1 MRWFARIVTITGLL
15 LFQQLGLAYVGSAQ
29 VDPCEPVPIPELCE
43 EEPLPEPTDPGAT
56 NDPGDDPT
64 GGTGGD
70 DPVGGG
76 GGTTTGGSGDG
87 GNGGPSSNG
96 GGKTSGNKS
105 GGKGGSKLVKV
116 QQGPFVFGGP
126 NNTERLIQI
135 LSKLKPYG
143 ISLQRGLLK
152 VVGPFPVAGPSYW
165 TNDWHA
171 CRDGCTRFHEG
182 LDMFAPTGTPLVAI
196 ADGVVTQKVVGELSG
211 ISVEIQ
217 DSHGVQYFYAHL
229 DDWAPGLRAGQ
240 QVQQGD
246 VIGYVGN
253 TGNAIYTPPHLH
265 LEVQP
270 GGVPVPPK
278 PFVDKW
284 LELSERQAAELVTDY
299 TGKEISLTAQ
309 GAASNFRLTRLFDL
323 AGGAGTTTA
332 TGDQLL
338 TLLGIQPTS
347 LDITTRWVG
356 QMAWEIDWASQSDA
370 ELAALAEEVTG
381 QDLSGATPWSP
392 LGPGSG
398 SSEGLDQGTVEVGD

>member
-43 EEPLPEPTDPGAT
+43 DEPLPEPTDPGPT
-56 NDPGDDPT
+56 NDPGDDP
-64 GGTGGD
+64 TGGD

-76 GGTTTGGSGDG
+76 GGTNTGGSGDG
-87 GNGGPSSNG
+87 GNGGPSNQG

-105 GGKGGSKLVKV
+105 GGNGGGGKLGKV
-116 QQGPFVFGGP
+116 EQGPFVFGGP
-126 NNTERLIQI
+126 NNTEQLIRI

-143 ISLQRGLLK
+143 ISLQQGLLK

-196 ADGVVTQKVVGELSG
+196 ADGVVTQKVVGDLSG
-211 ISVEIQ
+211 ISVEIE
-217 DSHGVQYFYAHL
+217 DAHGVQYFYAHL

-246 VIGYVGN
+246 VLGYVGN

-270 GGVPVPPK
+270 GGIPVPPK
-278 PFVDKW
+278 PFVDDW
-284 LELSERQAAELVTDY
+284 LKLSERQAAELVTDY
-299 TGKEISLTAQ
+299 TGKEISLTAH

-356 QMAWEIDWASQSDA
+356 QMAWEIDWASQSNA

-398 SSEGLDQGTVEVGD
+398 SSEGLDRGTVEVGD

>member
-15 LFQQLGLAYVGSAQ
+15 LFQQLGLAFVGSAQ

-43 EEPLPEPTDPGAT
+43 DEPLPEPTDPGPT
-56 NDPGDDPT
+56 NDPGDDPA
-64 GGTGGD
+64 GGG

-76 GGTTTGGSGDG
+76 GGTNTGGDSGDG
-87 GNGGPSSNG
+87 GNGGPSTSG

-105 GGKGGSKLVKV
+105 GGKGGSKLGKV
-116 QQGPFVFGGP
+116 EQGPFVFGGA
-126 NNTERLIQI
+126 NDTERLIQI

-143 ISLQRGLLK
+143 FSLQQGLLK

-196 ADGVVTQKVVGELSG
+196 ADGVVTQKVVGDTSG

-217 DSHGVQYFYAHL
+217 DAHGVQYFYAHL

-246 VIGYVGN
+246 VLGYVGN

-278 PFVDKW
+278 PFVDDW
-284 LELSERQAAELVTDY
+284 LKLAEREAAELVTGF

-309 GAASNFRLTRLFDL
+309 GAPSNFRLTRLFDL
-323 AGGAGTTTA
+323 AGEAGTTTPS
-332 TGDQLL
+332 GDQLL

-370 ELAALAEEVTG
+370 ELAALAEEVG
-381 QDLSGATPWSP
+381 KDLSGATPWSP
-392 LGPGSG
+392 LGPEAG
-398 SSEGLDQGTVEVGD
+398 SSGEGLDRGTVEVGD